1 MTMFV
6 IVGFVALL
14 ISYAS
19 WQSKVQ
25 EVTETSQRISTRLV
39 DEVESYY
46 QRGVQITKN
55 LVGNQA
61 KLEGVYNYFTM
72 SPSEYIYW
80 RLNNGLLGI
89 VEVSLHENIA
99 DIYLQNDFVAGFDIA
114 LQDYKT
120 VFVSTRQKQGGMQVE
135 ASKYKPAKNAF
146 PIPIYDSVTS
156 NHIGVV
162 YLKIYSQVFLQ
173 KNYNNRNTTP
183 GRVKNI

>member
-1 MTMFV
+1 MKKFWLNSLLRVYAMTMFV

-99 DIYLQNDFVAGFDIA
+99 DIYLQNDFASHSINKKNL
-114 LQDYKT
+114 LQ
-120 VFVSTRQKQGGMQVE
+120 
-135 ASKYKPAKNAF
+135 
-146 PIPIYDSVTS
+146 
-156 NHIGVV
+156 
-162 YLKIYSQVFLQ
+162 
-173 KNYNNRNTTP
+173 
-183 GRVKNI
+183 

>member
-1 MTMFV
+1 MKKFWLNSLLRVYAMTMFV

-46 QRGVQITKN
+46 QRGVQITKS

-72 SPSEYIYW
+72 SPSEYIYISQL
-80 RLNNGLLGI
+80 RMLFQ
-89 VEVSLHENIA
+89 SL
-99 DIYLQNDFVAGFDIA
+99 FM
-114 LQDYKT
+114 T
-120 VFVSTRQKQGGMQVE
+120 
-135 ASKYKPAKNAF
+135 ASPATISGSF
-146 PIPIYDSVTS
+146 I
-156 NHIGVV
+156 
-162 YLKIYSQVFLQ
+162 
-173 KNYNNRNTTP
+173 
-183 GRVKNI
+183 